1 MITFTISALL
11 LIGSYFTY
19 AKYLEKVFGTD
30 ENRTTPAILLKD
42 GVDYIPLPWYKIF
55 LIQFLNIAGLGP
67 IFGAVAG
74 AMWGPVAFLWITFG
88 CIFAGAMHD
97 FLSGMMS
104 LRMKGQS
111 LPQLIGE
118 YLGNYTKIFTI
129 IFTLVL
135 LVLVG
140 AVFIM
145 GPAKILTMIT
155 PDYLDYSFWVVIIF
169 LYYILATLLPI
180 DKLIAKIYPIF
191 GLALLIMAIGISF
204 TMIYNG
210 VKIPELTFANITNMH
225 SNSDKFPIFPML
237 FITIA
242 CGAIS
247 GFHATQSP
255 MMARCLTNEK
265 YGRKVFYGA
274 MLTEGLVALIWAAVA
289 MGFFGSVKE
298 LNSMMAEHQ
307 GNAAYIVNLISTTL
321 MGKIGGALAL
331 LGVVACPITTGDT
344 AFRSA
349 RLILADFFKFDQ
361 VLIKNRL
368 IVSVPLFVIAFIL
381 TQVRFDVIW
390 RYLAWINQS
399 LSVITLWAITVYLL
413 KEQKNYW
420 ISLIPALFMSAVC
433 LNYILVAPEGFGLKL
448 NYTYII
454 TLFLLFIGVA
464 YFFINKFLINKSIT
478 NN

>member
-1 MITFTISALL
+1 MVTFAVSALL

-19 AKYLEKVFGTD
+19 AKYLDNVFGAD
-30 ENRTTPAILLKD
+30 EKRTTPAIRLKD
-42 GVDYIPLPWYKIF
+42 GVDYVPLPWYKIF

-74 AMWGPVAFLWITFG
+74 AMWGPVAFLWITLG

-97 FLSGMMS
+97 FIAGMMS
-104 LRMKGQS
+104 LRMNGQS
-111 LPQLIGE
+111 LPELIGR
-118 YLGNYTKIFTI
+118 YLGNYAKIFTI
-129 IFTLVL
+129 IFTMIL

-155 PDYLDYSFWVVIIF
+155 PNYLDYTFWVIIIF
-169 LYYILATLLPI
+169 IYYILATLLPI
-180 DKLIAKIYPIF
+180 DKLIAKIYPFF
-191 GLALLIMAIGISF
+191 GLALLIMAVGISF
-204 TMIYNG
+204 TMFTNG
-210 VKIPELTFANITNMH
+210 VKIPELTFSNLVNMH
-225 SNSDKFPIFPML
+225 SNSEKFPIFPML
-237 FITIA
+237 YITIA

-274 MLTEGLVALIWAAVA
+274 MLSEGLVALIWSAVA
-289 MGFFGSVKE
+289 MGFFGTVKE
-298 LNSMMAEHQ
+298 LNSVMTEHN

-361 VLIKNRL
+361 VSIKNRI
-368 IVSVPLFVIAFIL
+368 IVAVPVFIIAFVL
-381 TQVRFDVIW
+381 TQVKFDIIW
-390 RYLAWINQS
+390 RYFAWINQS
-399 LSVITLWAITVYLL
+399 LSVITLWTITVYLI

-433 LNYILVAPEGFGLKL
+433 LNYILVAPEGFGIKSF
-448 NYTYII
+448 TSYII
-454 TLFLLFIGVA
+454 TLLILLIVIF
-464 YFFINKFLINKSIT
+464 YFYKNKYLINK
-478 NN
+478 